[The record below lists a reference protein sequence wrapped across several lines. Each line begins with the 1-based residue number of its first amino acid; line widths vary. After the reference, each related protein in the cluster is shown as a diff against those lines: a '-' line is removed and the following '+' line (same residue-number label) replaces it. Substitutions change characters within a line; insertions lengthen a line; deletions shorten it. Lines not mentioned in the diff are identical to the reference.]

1 MKKHAVLPW
10 LAVLGAGIA
19 IAAIVVNNRPESK
32 GAPLTRPSLSPFP
45 AAIAAAGLVEGD
57 NGNVNIGSPVAGI
70 VTEVFV
76 RAGDRL
82 KAGEPLFKVDDRD
95 LRAQLKTAEAALRL
109 AEVSA
114 HKPEHHL
121 DYARNL
127 KRNDSSAVTPNELSD
142 LRDDV
147 AAAKATRELD
157 RARLEQIETE
167 IERHTIRAPADGEVL
182 KLNVRVGE
190 FVEASRAPTPLLL
203 FARTDRRY
211 VRADIDEADIW
222 KFKPDAKAVAVVRG
236 SSRPPLAL
244 HFEYVEPSVLPRQAL
259 TGKGTERTDRRV
271 LQVVYRLDAAEPA
284 VYVGQQ
290 LDVYI
295 RAAPTAMRRAAGD

>member
-1 MKKHAVLPW
+1 
-10 LAVLGAGIA
+10 
-19 IAAIVVNNRPESK
+19 
-32 GAPLTRPSLSPFP
+32 
-45 AAIAAAGLVEGD
+45 AAAGLVEGD

-82 KAGEPLFKVDDRD
+82 RAGEPLFKVDDRD

-109 AEVSA
+109 AEVSE

-190 FVEASRAPTPLLL
+190 FVEASRAPVPLLL
-203 FARTDRRY
+203 FARTDKRY
-211 VRADIDEADIW
+211 VRADIDETDIW
-222 KFKPDAKAVAVVRG
+222 KFSPDAKAVAVVRG
-236 SSRPPLAL
+236 SSQPPLAL
-244 HFEYVEPSVLPRQAL
+244 HFDYVEPYVLPKQTF
-259 TGKGTERTDRRV
+259 TGRSTERTDRRV
-271 LQVVYRLDAAEPA
+271 LQVVYRLDATEPT

-295 RAAPTAMRRAAGD
+295 RAAPTAAPRAGGN